1 MKVVFK
7 KLFYLLHSKDKDS
20 EANLPT
26 NYFLFLLSNTATKLG
41 DTLSNPKTVLTWV
54 MSFVNAPVY
63 LISFIVPIRE
73 SGSML
78 PQIFLASI
86 VKSKKQRKYIYVLG
100 AILQFVSVL
109 AMGFIT
115 LFFND
120 AFAGWLLI
128 VALIVFSFSRSLCSL
143 SSKDVL
149 GKTIPKKIRGKLKG
163 YTVSISGVLV
173 LLAGLFMLYK
183 SKTDANIYFYSSVLF
198 AASCMWLFAAFLFAN
213 IKEPNSEESSEKESF
228 KDVLQRINLLRK
240 DAHFRHFIIAR
251 SLLLC
256 SALTAP
262 FYILL
267 AQKYIGKDLYLL
279 GLFIVANGIA
289 SILSAP
295 FWGRLA
301 DLSSKNVMAFAVT
314 IASLLG
320 ILVFLLIYFY
330 PSVAREF
337 YIYPIAFFILGIAHS
352 GVRLGRKTYI
362 VNMAEGNKR
371 TDYVAVSN
379 TIIGVILLITG
390 GISALVSFISIEGVM
405 LALSIFGLLGAFT
418 SYRLKNVEQ

>member
-1 MKVVFK
+1 MKAVFK
-7 KLFYLLHSKDKDS
+7 KLFYLLHSKEENSK
-20 EANLPT
+20 ENLPT
-26 NYFLFLLSNTATKLG
+26 NYFLILLSNTATKLG

-63 LISFIVPIRE
+63 LISLIVPIRE

-78 PQIFLASI
+78 PQIFLASV
-86 VKSKKQRKYIYVLG
+86 VKKKKQRKYVYVFG
-100 AILQFVSVL
+100 AVLQFVSVL
-109 AMGFIT
+109 AMGCIT
-115 LFFND
+115 LFFKD
-120 AFAGWLLI
+120 SFAGWLLI
-128 VALIVFSFSRSLCSL
+128 IALIVFSFSRSLCSI

-149 GKTIPKKIRGKLKG
+149 GKTIPKNIRGKLKG
-163 YTVSISGVLV
+163 YIVSIAGILV

-183 SKTDANIYFYSSVLF
+183 SKTDANVYFYSVVLF
-198 AASCMWLFAAFLFAN
+198 VASSMWLLAAILFAT
-213 IKEPNSEESSEKESF
+213 IKEPNSKKSENKESF
-228 KDVLQRINLLRK
+228 KEVLQRINLLRK

-267 AQKYIGKDLYLL
+267 TQKHIGKDLYLL

-289 SILSAP
+289 AILSAP
-295 FWGRLA
+295 FWGKLA
-301 DLSSKNVMAFAVT
+301 DLSSKNVMASAVS
-314 IASLLG
+314 IASVLG
-320 ILVFLLIYFY
+320 ILIFMLIYFY
-330 PSVAREF
+330 PMIAKEF

-390 GISALVSFISIEGVM
+390 GISALVSIISVEGV
-405 LALSIFGLLGAFT
+405 LLVLSIFGLFGAFA
-418 SYRLKNVEQ
+418 SYKLKNVEA